1 MPHTVRQFGHGRP
14 RRAACLGLLAPA
26 ALHVI
31 SHRTARSA
39 KSQRCLQVL
48 RRFDL
53 KDKVTMGRGEK
64 QSVGS
69 NLKWTPDQA
78 DKQQLPPAGVLAQQA
93 RDEMA
98 AGLRRRPKV
107 RVDGKSMRPRQLKT
121 HEWNLALVERRQ
133 ARIEAAWRER
143 LQANS
148 RFLPH
153 GLDTEQRRALEAQM
167 EDKPREEVLRDKRAE
182 REARR
187 QLQLP
192 PTKPRTSH
200 VQRVS

>member
-1 MPHTVRQFGHGRP
+1 MVRQFDHSRP
-14 RRAACLGLLAPA
+14 RRAACLGLLAPT

-143 LQANS
+143 LRANE
-148 RFLPH
+148 RFLPRELQA
-153 GLDTEQRRALEAQM
+153 GQRAALEAQM
-167 EDKPREEVLRDKRAE
+167 EAKSEGEIVAAKRAA
-182 REARR
+182 RQARR
-187 QLQLP
+187 RLQQP
-192 PTKPRTSH
+192 PTKQRTSH
-200 VQRVS
+200 VQHAV